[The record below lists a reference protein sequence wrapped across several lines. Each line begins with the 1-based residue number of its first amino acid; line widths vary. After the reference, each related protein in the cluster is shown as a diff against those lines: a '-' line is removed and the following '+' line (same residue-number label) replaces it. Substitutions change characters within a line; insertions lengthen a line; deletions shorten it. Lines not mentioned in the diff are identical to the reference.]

1 MVRVDEQAR
10 AAAVAAADGQSFERL
25 VTRLRRAR
33 RWYLAMA
40 VGLVA
45 AGLGSA
51 AAGLLGLADPA
62 PVLVAVGLLTTTL
75 ATLPWRET
83 LDRRDRADGL
93 EALAEEWAGLPLGD
107 EAGRTALSRLVGA
120 VCGGHGA
127 VGGR

>member
-1 MVRVDEQAR
+1 MDEQAR
-10 AAAVAAADGQSFERL
+10 AAAVAAAEGQSFGRL
-25 VTRLRRAR
+25 VARLRRAG
-33 RWYLAMA
+33 RWYLAAA

-51 AAGLLGLADPA
+51 AAGLLGLVDPA
-62 PVLVAVGLLTTTL
+62 PVLVAVGLLAAAL

-93 EALAEEWAGLPLGD
+93 EALAEEWAGLPPGD
-107 EAGRTALSRLVGA
+107 EAGRAALSRLVGA
-120 VCGGHGA
+120 VCGGRGT